1 MGCLLECYPISVVY
15 TILQLN
21 MLSFVWT
28 LCFKLL
34 NRVFSMFLSSQPQ
47 TVMEKEHAEHMQRL
61 IHMLDAERE
70 RSAELVNSAVDG
82 VQAAYGEIYPDV
94 SFSFGVFPYAPK
106 YVFRFW
112 E

>member
-1 MGCLLECYPISVVY
+1 
-15 TILQLN
+15 
-21 MLSFVWT
+21 
-28 LCFKLL
+28 
-34 NRVFSMFLSSQPQ
+34 
-47 TVMEKEHAEHMQRL
+47 MEKEHAEHMQRL

-112 E
+112 ELPGCFP